1 MQSSSFNDQSNCL
14 DLIIKYFL
22 KRSDSNNKPTTFS
35 SNWIFSMNL
44 LIQNENHPTWI
55 RLPIIASNNQT
66 VFAFDVTKLLAPNV
80 EWPFFWFNDFNNYFF
95 LFWSKFLF
103 SVIFW
108 RNLKPKSAWLNRMI
122 SVSTLCKKIIEN
134 RPLEFWH
141 RLLSIENG

>member
-1 MQSSSFNDQSNCL
+1 MPWFDH
-14 DLIIKYFL
+14 K
-22 KRSDSNNKPTTFS
+22 
-35 SNWIFSMNL
+35 IFSQKKRLQQQTDDLFFKLNFLNEFTNTKWEPSNL
-44 LIQNENHPTWI
+44 NSSANH
-55 RLPIIASNNQT
+55 SQT

-80 EWPFFWFNDFNNYFF
+80 ERPFFWFNDFNNYFF